1 MEAIL
6 KVNCPSIRRR
16 LEEAGLSL
24 CLCCEFDG
32 SVWLVCS
39 DAVNTA
45 DIHGEGYPIE
55 EMGLENVEDVL
66 RWYECDKRQD
76 SIDCGYDVEK
86 FIVNCRKIKN
96 IC

>member
-16 LEEAGLSL
+16 LEEAGLTL
-24 CLCCEFDG
+24 CPCCEFDG

-39 DAVNTA
+39 DLVDTA
-45 DIHGEGYPIE
+45 NIHGEGYPIE
-55 EMGLENVEDVL
+55 EMGIEKVEDAL
-66 RWYECDKRQD
+66 RWYELDRKQD
-76 SIDCGYDVEK
+76 CIDCGYDVEI
-86 FIVNCRKIKN
+86 FIENCKKIKN